1 MKISQLNLSSISSP
15 VIATFFSML
24 ANGFLTTIVSIRLY
38 EMGAGE
44 WGVGVVSCGYYTGI
58 VLGSFKC
65 DSLINRIGH
74 IRAYSAFA
82 SIAALTSLLCGILLD
97 PYLWFILRLISGIAI
112 AGIWISTESWLLAKS
127 TSKVRGSIC
136 LFI

>member
-1 MKISQLNLSSISSP
+1 
-15 VIATFFSML
+15 
-24 ANGFLTTIVSIRLY
+24 
-38 EMGAGE
+38 MGAGE